1 MRSISCHVSPPGTG
15 PYRLGRGPARGRAAI
30 WAGMVIAGML
40 LPAVPAAAAAVNTAH
55 PGLRR
60 VTYLGHSF
68 EVPRTWQVIHLS
80 PRRHTC
86 VRFDRHVVYLG
97 TPPRNQACPSSLVG
111 TTEAML
117 ISPVLRD
124 PPAASLEDKVTRRM
138 TVITRRLDI
147 TATFDAHPAEIDR
160 ILASAHLPRPVPGVM
175 DPPQARLLPAGVTNF
190 HGRGFDTCTA
200 PSEAVMAAWL
210 RSSPYQAIGIY
221 LGGSDAACA
230 QPNLTPAWLRAEAAA
245 GWHFIPMYVGPQEL
259 FGELTK
265 KSARQGAAAAAD
277 AAQHARQLG
286 FRHGTPIY
294 YDMEGYLP
302 GHSGRVL
309 RFLSAWTTT
318 LHALGY
324 DSGVYSSST
333 SGVADLDQQYG
344 LGTYAMPDVIFD
356 ALWNGH
362 ANTEDPVFGRGK
374 WIHHHRV
381 HQYNGDLNR
390 TYGGSRLNIDQDF
403 MNVRLSDPPDPPSAQ
418 AVSRSAGTASP
429 QAVTQPGGAIDV
441 FFRGTGGGLW
451 YLRHL
456 PGGGWARPVDLG
468 GQLASEPSAVASGG
482 GHLVVFYRG
491 TDGLLWQVRSGPAGW
506 SRPRALRRMGKIGG
520 RPMAV
525 AQSTGVIDVFWRGL
539 PGGHLSYAEYR
550 PQHGWDAPQRLRGE
564 LASDPSPVVSSRGVT
579 QVFWQGTNGRLWR
592 IARSQRGRWGGPEKL
607 GAQRLGSAPQA
618 IARPG
623 GKVEVFWRRPDRTAI
638 VAGLLTASG
647 HWRGPYPLGGGT
659 SLSPPVPVSVGG
671 LVHVLFGGR
680 GGRLWQLV
688 PASSGRPGGPGQLAA
703 RRLLSVP
710 FAAVAAGGSRIDVF
724 WTGSGGRLWSLRI
737 SRGGRAS
744 VPHQLS
750 GPMP

>member
-1 MRSISCHVSPPGTG
+1 
-15 PYRLGRGPARGRAAI
+15 
-30 WAGMVIAGML
+30 
-40 LPAVPAAAAAVNTAH
+40 
-55 PGLRR
+55 
-60 VTYLGHSF
+60 
-68 EVPRTWQVIHLS
+68 
-80 PRRHTC
+80 
-86 VRFDRHVVYLG
+86 
-97 TPPRNQACPSSLVG
+97 
-111 TTEAML
+111 
-117 ISPVLRD
+117 
-124 PPAASLEDKVTRRM
+124 
-138 TVITRRLDI
+138 
-147 TATFDAHPAEIDR
+147 
-160 ILASAHLPRPVPGVM
+160 
-175 DPPQARLLPAGVTNF
+175 
-190 HGRGFDTCTA
+190 
-200 PSEAVMAAWL
+200 
-210 RSSPYQAIGIY
+210 
-221 LGGSDAACA
+221 
-230 QPNLTPAWLRAEAAA
+230 
-245 GWHFIPMYVGPQEL
+245 
-259 FGELTK
+259 
-265 KSARQGAAAAAD
+265 
-277 AAQHARQLG
+277 
-286 FRHGTPIY
+286 
-294 YDMEGYLP
+294 
-302 GHSGRVL
+302 
-309 RFLSAWTTT
+309 
-318 LHALGY
+318 
-324 DSGVYSSST
+324 
-333 SGVADLDQQYG
+333 
-344 LGTYAMPDVIFD
+344 MPDVIFD